1 MGIRKITFRYAI
13 RKRKPKKK
21 KKKKEATKNVEE
33 TEEIRKGELIP
44 ALDGRGP
51 RCRIEHPKW
60 GGGGR
65 RSKKSPPIFHFEFF
79 LTTRCTSPSPF
90 LSPVK

>member
-44 ALDGRGP
+44 ALEG
-51 RCRIEHPKW
+51 
-60 GGGGR
+60 
-65 RSKKSPPIFHFEFF
+65 S
-79 LTTRCTSPSPF
+79 
-90 LSPVK
+90 